1 MSSQVPEV
9 QEFTNTQPVKPTR
22 LPKRPF
28 FSSGPCVK
36 YPGWSL
42 NALEKAHVS
51 RSHRS
56 GEGKALLKLCLEKT
70 RALLEI
76 PEDYHIAIVPGST
89 TGAMEMAL
97 WSFLGPRPVDV
108 FAWDVF
114 SRLWAYDIQN
124 QLRLN
129 NVRVFE
135 APFGFLPDGHQAR
148 PNHDQVL
155 AWCGTTSGVWVP
167 DATWLAPR
175 GEGLVICD
183 ATSAVFATPLPWERL
198 DVTAFSWQK
207 GLGSEAAHGMLVL
220 SPHAME
226 RLRTYS
232 PPWPMPRIFRMAFEG
247 KVLEKLFEG
256 ETLNT
261 PSLLCVEDFLA
272 ALAWAQTLGG
282 LPKLVARSQHHFA
295 LLEAWVEA
303 TPWAAFVAQIPET
316 RAKTAVCLQVKE
328 ARFERLSLEAQYA
341 WLGQVARLLEQ
352 ENAGF
357 DIVNHPR
364 MPPSLRIW
372 TGPTVEL
379 SDLQAFLPWLT
390 WAFETTMQLG

>member
-1 MSSQVPEV
+1 MSSGLPEF
-9 QEFTNTQPVKPTR
+9 QKPGGEQHPKPAH

-36 YPGWSL
+36 YPGWSWDVL
-42 NALEKAHVS
+42 KNAKLS

-56 GEGKALLKLCLEKT
+56 GDGKALLKACLEKT
-70 RALLEI
+70 RKLLEI
-76 PEDYHIAIVPGST
+76 PEDYYIAMVPGST

-114 SRLWAYDIQN
+114 SNLWSYDIQH

-135 APFGFLPDGHQAR
+135 APFGFLPDGHQAS
-148 PNHDQVL
+148 PDHDQVL
-155 AWCGTTSGVWVP
+155 AWCGTTAGVWVP
-167 DATWLAPR
+167 DETWLSPR
-175 GEGLVICD
+175 GEGLVLCD
-183 ATSAVFATPLPWERL
+183 VTSAVFATHLPWKRL

-220 SPHAME
+220 SPRAMA
-226 RLRTYS
+226 RLKAST
-232 PPWPMPRIFRMAFEG
+232 PPWPMPRLFRMTFEG

-272 ALAWAQTLGG
+272 ALTWAETLGG
-282 LPKLVARSQHHFA
+282 LPKLVERSQQNFA
-295 LLEAWVEA
+295 TLEAWVNA
-303 TPWAAFVAQIPET
+303 TPWVDFVAKDPKT
-316 RAKTAVCLQVKE
+316 RSKTAVCLQVTDP
-328 ARFERLSLEAQYA
+328 RFEQLSLVAQYA
-341 WLGQVARLLEQ
+341 WLGKLAHLLEQ

-357 DIVNHPR
+357 DIVNHNR

-379 SDLQAFLPWLT
+379 CDLQDFLPWLG
-390 WAFETTMQLG
+390 WAFEAMMA